1 MNIISGLLSGEKR
14 QRSDSPT
21 PDDPLETTVL
31 AALQKFLPSLVAQM
45 SEKVGDTLKA
55 TIEATVVAAVE
66 PLKTEIGQLAG
77 RVSTIEQQFAS
88 FGDNFDSILEAKIE
102 SKVAARLGTV
112 DETVRA
118 SYEAID
124 NTLTSCL
131 LSVETLERKL
141 RSPNAIL
148 FGVAE
153 SLGEHQLTQ
162 VKSLLGD
169 TSINDTI
176 RLGKPSLAAPRP
188 RPVLIKFSSIAA
200 KHAAFKKAKELRRQF
215 KVSIDDDL
223 TPGQQAARTSRASQV
238 QALRGE
244 GWTTFWRGDNLFKV
258 KAGGAP
264 LQVPVLVPAV
274 ASAAAA
280 TAAAAAP
287 SSSPA
292 AGPPPSTSSGAAG
305 PSPMCA

>member
-148 FGVAE
+148 GVAE
-153 SLGEHQLTQ
+153 SLGEQQLTQ
-162 VKSLLGD
+162 VKSLLWD

-176 RLGKPSLAAPRP
+176 RLGKPSPAAPRP

-215 KVSIDDDL
+215 NVSIDDDL
-223 TPGQQAARTSRASQV
+223 TPRQQAARTSRASQV

-244 GWTTFWRGDNLFKV
+244 G
-258 KAGGAP
+258 
-264 LQVPVLVPAV
+264 
-274 ASAAAA
+274 
-280 TAAAAAP
+280 
-287 SSSPA
+287 
-292 AGPPPSTSSGAAG
+292 
-305 PSPMCA
+305 

>member
-153 SLGEHQLTQ
+153 SLGEQQLTQ

-176 RLGKPSLAAPRP
+176 RLGKPSPAAPRP

-264 LQVPVLVPAV
+264 LKVPVLVPAV

>member
-1 MNIISGLLSGEKR
+1 VAIRITQKIHISISKIFGGTSG
-14 QRSDSPT
+14 QRVTAPGT
-21 PDDPLETTVL
+21 P
-31 AALQKFLPSLVAQM
+31 QSLVAQM
-45 SEKVGDTLKA
+45 SEKVGDALKA

-153 SLGEHQLTQ
+153 SLGEQQLTQ

-169 TSINDTI
+169 TSINDTF
-176 RLGKPSLAAPRP
+176 PSCPAPRAGSHQ
-188 RPVLIKFSSIAA
+188 VFFHCS
-200 KHAAFKKAKELRRQF
+200 KACGF
-215 KVSIDDDL
+215 
-223 TPGQQAARTSRASQV
+223 
-238 QALRGE
+238 
-244 GWTTFWRGDNLFKV
+244 
-258 KAGGAP
+258 
-264 LQVPVLVPAV
+264 
-274 ASAAAA
+274 
-280 TAAAAAP
+280 
-287 SSSPA
+287 
-292 AGPPPSTSSGAAG
+292 
-305 PSPMCA
+305 

>member
-45 SEKVGDTLKA
+45 SEKVVDTLKA

-66 PLKTEIGQLAG
+66 PLKVEIGQLAG

-153 SLGEHQLTQ
+153 SLGEQQLTK

-176 RLGKPSLAAPRP
+176 RLGKPSPTAPRP

-215 KVSIDDDL
+215 NVSIDDDL
-223 TPGQQAARTSRASQV
+223 TPRQQATRTSRASQV

-264 LQVPVLVPAV
+264 LKVPVLAPAV
-274 ASAAAA
+274 ATA
-280 TAAAAAP
+280 TAAPTAAAAP